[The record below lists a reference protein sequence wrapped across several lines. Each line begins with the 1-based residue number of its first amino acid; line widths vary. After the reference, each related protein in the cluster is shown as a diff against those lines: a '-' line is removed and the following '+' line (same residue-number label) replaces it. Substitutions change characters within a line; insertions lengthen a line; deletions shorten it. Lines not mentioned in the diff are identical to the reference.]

1 MTRYRY
7 VLTAVAL
14 AVSQL
19 AAVQS
24 AISAEAGSTNTGE
37 PTSVPAAP
45 VSDVPAAAAAAPAPV
60 AAAETVPAVAPSPAP
75 VSAPAMPA
83 TGKVDASRSEA
94 SGSEP
99 RIIRGND
106 RVIAPSKPVPALTGA
121 PITFNFEEAPVAD
134 VVRVILGDV
143 LKVDYALHPPL
154 AGTVTL
160 TTRTP
165 VSPDQAVFLLE
176 SALQANGILMVR
188 DVRGT
193 YQVGRPDAV
202 KGLGTSA
209 RQVDKGS
216 LPPGQGVIIVPL
228 QYIGAGEMA
237 AILKPLMPSDALI
250 RVDNIRNLL
259 VLAGTRTQAEGWL
272 DLVSTFDV
280 DLLKGMS
287 VGVFPLKYASIA
299 EVEAAL
305 RMMTPGATAAA
316 AAATSTAGLA
326 SGVTAPATTGGSTA
340 GRATSAPVGLGEG
353 NPLFGALRILPI
365 ERLNSILVVTPRA
378 AYLDEARLWIER
390 LDRPNDNSTE
400 PQLFVYPVQ
409 NGNARHLATVLSGIF
424 GDGRQTGSTG
434 TSGVAPGLNQTS
446 SLSNSSTLNRS
457 TGTSL
462 SGQGTSSLSGGLN
475 QTQTQNQA
483 QANSVTAVNLVSGV
497 RLIADEINN
506 AILVYAPR
514 REFNKIES
522 TLKRLD
528 IPPTQVLIEASIIE
542 VTLTDN
548 LSYGLQWAFS
558 NKGSNGSSGL
568 GVLSTVAGGTLG
580 AAAAGFSYTFKNS
593 AGDVRAVLNAL
604 ADKSLVNV
612 ISSPSLMVL
621 DNHTAN
627 ILVGDQTPVKT
638 GDTSY
643 VSGSTAVTSTYQ
655 YKDTGVSLGVTP
667 SVNAGNMVTM
677 MINQSVTDV
686 GQVDVPTGQRAF
698 MQRQIS
704 SKVAVRSGE
713 TIVLG
718 GLIRDNSTKGSSGL
732 PILGDLPL
740 IGGLFGAQT
749 RNAAKTELLVV
760 ITPKVVRS
768 DQEIRDVS
776 AELRD
781 RMKGLSRMVES
792 SGATPFTTPGKLSA
806 PSTGFA
812 APASTPAAAPASTT
826 GSSSSQPAK

>member
-106 RVIAPSKPVPALTGA
+106 RVIAPPKPVPALTGA

-326 SGVTAPATTGGSTA
+326 SGVTAPATAGGSTA

-424 GDGRQTGSTG
+424 GDGRQSGSTG

-457 TGTSL
+457 AGASL
-462 SGQGTSSLSGGLN
+462 SGQGASSLSGGLN
-475 QTQTQNQA
+475 QTQNQA
-483 QANSVTAVNLVSGV
+483 QAASVTAVNLVSGV

-506 AILVYAPR
+506 AILVYASR

-826 GSSSSQPAK
+826 GSPSSQSAK

>member
-1 MTRYRY
+1 
-7 VLTAVAL
+7 
-14 AVSQL
+14 
-19 AAVQS
+19 
-24 AISAEAGSTNTGE
+24 
-37 PTSVPAAP
+37 
-45 VSDVPAAAAAAPAPV
+45 
-60 AAAETVPAVAPSPAP
+60 
-75 VSAPAMPA
+75 MPA
-83 TGKVDASRSEA
+83 TGKADASRSDA

-106 RVIAPSKPVPALTGA
+106 RVIATPKPVPALTGE

-202 KGLGTSA
+202 KGMGTSV

-237 AILKPLMPSDALI
+237 SILKPLMPSDALI

-326 SGVTAPATTGGSTA
+326 SGVTAPATTGGGTA
-340 GRATSAPVGLGEG
+340 GRTNSTPVGLGEG

-424 GDGRQTGSTG
+424 GDGRQAGSTG

-446 SLSNSSTLNRS
+446 SLSSGSALNRS

-475 QTQTQNQA
+475 PTQTQNQA
-483 QANSVTAVNLVSGV
+483 QATSVTAVNLVSGV

-580 AAAAGFSYTFKNS
+580 AASAGFSYTFKNS

-627 ILVGDQTPVKT
+627 IVVGDQTPVKT

-677 MINQSVTDV
+677 VINQSVTDV
-686 GQVDVPTGQRAF
+686 GQVDAPTGQRAF
-698 MQRQIS
+698 AQRQIS

-749 RNAAKTELLVV
+749 RNATKTELLVV

-792 SGATPFTTPGKLSA
+792 SGTTPFTTPGKLSA
-806 PSTGFA
+806 PATGFA
-812 APASTPAAAPASTT
+812 APASVPAAAPTSTG
-826 GSSSSQPAK
+826 GSASSQPAK